1 MTTRVLQIGAA
12 MILAAAGTAAS
23 AATLSDDFESYAPG
37 SFPSAKWLDAAL
49 PFPVAPPFVNALTPS
64 ATVVATTNAFGAATR
79 ALQTADALGVSKGIY
94 AAVPLSSSYSL
105 VADIR
110 TLRFAN
116 SDAAFVAP
124 ASDWSMQLTFA
135 QTGVT
140 NFSVAPQAG
149 LYASSLT
156 HTWRFFLI
164 GSNGGPLDDFD
175 LGVAAALDTWYTVSL
190 DVDAIG
196 GNFHSIIRD
205 TLTGNV
211 LVNDTH
217 GYANWQ
223 ANYAAYDSIS
233 FFGGETGAFDPPAPG
248 STTIS
253 AIAQVDNV
261 NIEVVAVPEPGTWAL
276 MAVGLTGLAAL
287 RTRRRHQPA

>member
-1 MTTRVLQIGAA
+1 M
-12 MILAAAGTAAS
+12 
-23 AATLSDDFESYAPG
+23 
-37 SFPSAKWLDAAL
+37 
-49 PFPVAPPFVNALTPS
+49 
-64 ATVVATTNAFGAATR
+64 
-79 ALQTADALGVSKGIY
+79 
-94 AAVPLSSSYSL
+94 
-105 VADIR
+105 
-110 TLRFAN
+110 
-116 SDAAFVAP
+116 
-124 ASDWSMQLTFA
+124 
-135 QTGVT
+135 
-140 NFSVAPQAG
+140 APQAG
-149 LYASSLT
+149 LYARSLT

-190 DVDAIG
+190 DIDAIG

-205 TLTGNV
+205 TLTGSV

-223 ANYAAYDSIS
+223 ANYAAFDSII
-233 FFGGETGAFDPPAPG
+233 FFGGETGAANPPAPG

-253 AIAQVDNV
+253 AIAQVDNI

-287 RTRRRHQPA
+287 GTRRLRQR

>member
-1 MTTRVLQIGAA
+1 MKNHILRLSAVA
-12 MILAAAGTAAS
+12 ILAATGMAAS
-23 AATLSDDFESYAPG
+23 GATLSDDFEAYAPG

-49 PFPVAPPFVNALTPS
+49 PFPVAPPFVNAAPPS
-64 ATVVATTNAFGAATR
+64 ATVVATTDAFGAATQ
-79 ALQTADALGVSKGIY
+79 AMQTADALGVSKGIY
-94 AAVPLSSSYSL
+94 AAVPLSSTYSL

-116 SDAAFVAP
+116 SDAAFIVP

-135 QTGVT
+135 QTGVA

-164 GSNGGPLDDFD
+164 GANGGPLDDFD
-175 LGVAAALDTWYTVSL
+175 LGVAAALDTWYSVSL
-190 DVDAIG
+190 DIDAIS

-205 TLTGNV
+205 TLTGSV
-211 LVNDTH
+211 LVDNTH

-223 ANYAAYDSIS
+223 ANYAAYDSII
-233 FFGGETGAFDPPAPG
+233 FFGGETGAFDPPVPG
-248 STTIS
+248 STTIA
-253 AIAQVDNV
+253 AIAQVDNI
-261 NIEVVAVPEPGTWAL
+261 NIQAVPVPEPTTWAL
-276 MAVGLTGLAAL
+276 MVAGLAGL
-287 RTRRRHQPA
+287 CVMRRRQQR

>member
-1 MTTRVLQIGAA
+1 MKNRLLRLSAVV
-12 MILAAAGTAAS
+12 ILAATGMAAS
-23 AATLSDDFESYAPG
+23 GATLSDDFEGYAPG

-49 PFPVAPPFVNALTPS
+49 PFPVAPPLVNAAPPS
-64 ATVVATTNAFGAATR
+64 ATVVATTDAFGAATQ
-79 ALQTADALGVSKGIY
+79 AMQTADALGVSKGIY
-94 AAVPLSSSYSL
+94 AAVPLSSTYSL

-116 SDAAFVAP
+116 SDAAFVGP

-164 GSNGGPLDDFD
+164 GANGGPLDDFD
-175 LGVAAALDTWYTVSL
+175 LGVAAALDTWYSVSL
-190 DVDAIG
+190 DIDAIS

-205 TLTGNV
+205 TLTGSV
-211 LVNDTH
+211 LVDNSH

-223 ANYAAYDSIS
+223 ANYAAYDSII
-233 FFGGETGAFDPPAPG
+233 FFGGETGALDPAVPG
-248 STTIS
+248 STTIA
-253 AIAQVDNV
+253 AIAQVDNI
-261 NIEVVAVPEPGTWAL
+261 NIQAVPVPEPTTSAL
-276 MAVGLTGLAAL
+276 MVAGLAGL
-287 RTRRRHQPA
+287 CVMRRRQQR